1 MSKQDKDRAE
11 TGDLA
16 ELTAE
21 SATPVGDASAL
32 PLATVQPEQEPGE
45 APQSRQFNSWLDRAL
60 PRLLEYLGAAP
71 SSAVTSPGNKAKH

>member
-11 TGDLA
+11 NEDSA

-21 SATPVGDASAL
+21 SVMPDSDAQAL
-32 PLATVQPEQEPGE
+32 PLAAAETEQEISQAE
-45 APQSRQFNSWLDRAL
+45 QSRQFNSWLDRAL
-60 PRLLEYLGAAP
+60 PRLLEYLGAVP

>member
-11 TGDLA
+11 NEDSA

-21 SATPVGDASAL
+21 SIMSESDAQAML
-32 PLATVQPEQEPGE
+32 LAAVQSEQETSQAE
-45 APQSRQFNSWLDRAL
+45 QSRQFNSWLDRAL